1 MGLVRTSLI
10 HGGPTSPSEG
20 FWGSNSRGLVSTQT
34 HAAVSVCFIVSIT
47 HLDRDIIK
55 CWSTSE
61 TLHQTGCSS
70 DLNLSRCSHLFT
82 WSCVSS
88 TCYQQQHIS
97 LQWKCCWITLKE
109 ARVHRV
115 LAGKETSLQ
124 PEVPSSSYMMCWPHT
139 DPVWGGSPSTSRCH
153 SGWLQAVASRT
164 RNRILVHKKAC
175 SNPPRMRQTAQI
187 LKG

>member
-70 DLNLSRCSHLFT
+70 DLNLSRRSHLFT

-88 TCYQQQHIS
+88 TCYQATTHFPTVEMLLNHIKGS
-97 LQWKCCWITLKE
+97 ESPQSARWKRNQPAAWSPLE
-109 ARVHRV
+109 QLHDV
-115 LAGKETSLQ
+115 LATYRSCVRGKPLHVSL
-124 PEVPSSSYMMCWPHT
+124 S
-139 DPVWGGSPSTSRCH
+139 
-153 SGWLQAVASRT
+153 LQAVASRT